1 MMNQIDFSRLLVLKG
16 LIDNKQASLEEK
28 KEYLSILYSNG
39 NITKEQYEAYQKNH
53 NAEEIVNAALTI
65 GGVLLAA
72 WLLTKLFEK

>member
-16 LIDNKQASLEEK
+16 LIDNKQASLEHK
-28 KEYLSILYSNG
+28 KEYLNMLYSNG
-39 NITKEQYEAYQKNH
+39 NITKEQYDTYQMNQ
-53 NAEEIVNAALTI
+53 NAEEIVNAALII